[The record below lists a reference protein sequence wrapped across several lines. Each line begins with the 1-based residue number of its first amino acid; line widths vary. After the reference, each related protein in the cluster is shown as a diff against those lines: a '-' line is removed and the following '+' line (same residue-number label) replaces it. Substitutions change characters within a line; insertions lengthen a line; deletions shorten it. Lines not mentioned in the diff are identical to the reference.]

1 MASVELLQA
10 ALREL
15 VAERQALRERHAG
28 RDALESNRVE
38 VGRRQRELSYAL
50 IERYSAVA

>member
-1 MASVELLQA
+1 MASVEFLQA

-15 VAERQALRERHAG
+15 VAERQTLREHHAG

-50 IERYSAVA
+50 IKRYSAVA

>member
-1 MASVELLQA
+1 VASVESLQA
-10 ALREL
+10 ALRDL
-15 VAERQALRERHAG
+15 VAERQGLRERDAS

-50 IERYSAVA
+50 IERYSR